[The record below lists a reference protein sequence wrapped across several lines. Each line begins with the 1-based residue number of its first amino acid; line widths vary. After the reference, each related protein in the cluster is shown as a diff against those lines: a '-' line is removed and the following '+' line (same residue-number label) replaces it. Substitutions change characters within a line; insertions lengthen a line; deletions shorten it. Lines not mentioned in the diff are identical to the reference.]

1 METNQEQNAVVPEKN
16 QGQSGHS
23 SGKKRK
29 NRRHS
34 KKNHSSSSA
43 AASAQ
48 AEKEKTHS
56 QEPVNQPGEKEDK
69 SVSQTNAAEK
79 GHEVTEKDA
88 QAVPKEEKKQEEAVP
103 SKKEKASPEKKES
116 DKAQEGKKTETPSEE
131 TKTDSSDEK
140 KESSEKKNEN
150 EKETV
155 PQAQSEPEKPE
166 KKDSSENQASVG
178 VKQADDTK
186 AKGEKKEEEKNKE
199 KSSEQRQ
206 EPAAGQLEKDK
217 RDTKEK
223 SKEESGEPEHK
234 STEHKKRKRR
244 KRHGI
249 TFYVVIF
256 TFLVVIGSAAAMASL
271 FLSSNNAFFSNI
283 PEVELPVF
291 TKMKLDDVLENPEY
305 ANFRFRIEEIYSN
318 EIAAGVIADQSPKP
332 PKSVKENATITLKV
346 SKGAENITVPSVVGW
361 NRDTAREKFKDL
373 GLSVL
378 IQSESD
384 ENVAPNKVI
393 KTDPEA
399 GAVMHAGDVIT
410 MYVSRVVNE
419 STILTVP
426 NCVGSSQESAKNI
439 LSNMGLVGI
448 TSLKDSSEP
457 AGTVISQSPAAGSK
471 TGANGTVQLYVS
483 NGKGATSATGE
494 VVGGQAAQEG
504 QQLYPGGP
512 MVGNADGQ
520 VVPGSVT
527 GHIHTWQTIAGT
539 SNQVCTVC
547 GQTR

>member
-1 METNQEQNAVVPEKN
+1 METNQEQNSRTTEKPQN
-16 QGQSGHS
+16 HSGNS

-34 KKNHSSSSA
+34 KKNHSSSSSA
-43 AASAQ
+43 AAVRAETHQPEQASAAQ
-48 AEKEKTHS
+48 GDKHTSKETPDHKAEENTRNEAENSKNLSSDKTPKSSEEKESGKKDAENKSEEKKLEEKVQPLSVEKEAVAPERESDSKEEKETPSAKAEKTH
-56 QEPVNQPGEKEDK
+56 
-69 SVSQTNAAEK
+69 AAEK
-79 GHEVTEKDA
+79 KTDSTA
-88 QAVPKEEKKQEEAVP
+88 AAAKEEKK
-103 SKKEKASPEKKES
+103 PEPK
-116 DKAQEGKKTETPSEE
+116 
-131 TKTDSSDEK
+131 
-140 KESSEKKNEN
+140 
-150 EKETV
+150 
-155 PQAQSEPEKPE
+155 
-166 KKDSSENQASVG
+166 
-178 VKQADDTK
+178 
-186 AKGEKKEEEKNKE
+186 
-199 KSSEQRQ
+199 Q
-206 EPAAGQLEKDK
+206 EPAQQQENASAKEPVEDAKVEQPSVETEK
-217 RDTKEK
+217 
-223 SKEESGEPEHK
+223 
-234 STEHKKRKRR
+234 KKKKKRR

-271 FLSSNNAFFSNI
+271 FMSSNNAFFANI

-291 TKMKLDDVLENPEY
+291 TKMELDEVLENPEY
-305 ANFRFRIEEIYSN
+305 ANFRFKIEEIYSN
-318 EIAAGVIADQSPKP
+318 EIEAGVIADQSPKP

-346 SKGAENITVPSVVGW
+346 SKGPESITVPSVVGW

-378 IQSESD
+378 IQSESN

-399 GAVMHAGDVIT
+399 GAVVQAGDVIT
-410 MYVSRVVNE
+410 MYVSRTVNE
-419 STILTVP
+419 STIVTIP
-426 NCVGSSQESAKNI
+426 NCVGSSQQTAKNI

-448 TSLKDSSEP
+448 VKLKDSSEP
-457 AGTVISQSPAAGSK
+457 AGTVISQSPSAGAK
-471 TGANGTVQLYVS
+471 TGSNATVELYVS
-483 NGKGATSATGE
+483 NGKGSGGAQTG
-494 VVGGQAAQEG
+494 GAQEG
-504 QQLYPGGP
+504 QPLYPGGP